1 MKDKDR
7 LELLKDIG
15 GTRVYEERRKES
27 LKIMQETESRQ
38 KEIIETVTF
47 IEGRLKELDEEKEEL
62 QNYQQ
67 ADKKRR
73 SVQYTLYDKE
83 LNDARAKLSDMEE
96 DRQQESTKTN
106 ALYNTLQD
114 LQDEL
119 VESEKDMKAS
129 QQQLEKLS
137 KGSMRGDL
145 DDVVER
151 KTKLEL
157 DIEDLTQSLS
167 LEQKSF
173 ADTSTE

>member
-47 IEGRLKELDEEKEEL
+47 IEGRLKDLDEEKEEL

-73 SVQYTLYDKE
+73 SVQYTLYD
-83 LNDARAKLSDMEE
+83 
-96 DRQQESTKTN
+96 
-106 ALYNTLQD
+106 
-114 LQDEL
+114 
-119 VESEKDMKAS
+119 
-129 QQQLEKLS
+129 
-137 KGSMRGDL
+137 
-145 DDVVER
+145 
-151 KTKLEL
+151 
-157 DIEDLTQSLS
+157 
-167 LEQKSF
+167 
-173 ADTSTE
+173 